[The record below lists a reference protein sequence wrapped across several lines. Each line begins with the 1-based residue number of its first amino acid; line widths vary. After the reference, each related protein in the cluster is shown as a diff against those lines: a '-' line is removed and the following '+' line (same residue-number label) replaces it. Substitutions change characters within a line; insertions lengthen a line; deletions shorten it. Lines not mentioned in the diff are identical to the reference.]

1 MLRVWD
7 CYSVLHSIDLCCV
20 CCNAESYA
28 PSPNNGTETM
38 TPWKR
43 VSSAKQTNP
52 NLALYSIVRC
62 MIQLYRTDDEQCAV
76 DLLSRCHE
84 HLSPARVADSAEL
97 FKRPHNTR
105 RARDRIGSLTT
116 APQHHSAG
124 YSHRPPLPLPS
135 VIVSFSPHL
144 SL

>member
-7 CYSVLHSIDLCCV
+7 CNSVLHSIDLCCV

-52 NLALYSIVRC
+52 NLALYSIVCCTVLCCGPDRC
-62 MIQLYRTDDEQCAV
+62 SSRQAGPCSRKRSGRASPP
-76 DLLSRCHE
+76 LLHSTAQHRSTSSSCS
-84 HLSPARVADSAEL
+84 HLST
-97 FKRPHNTR
+97 PHT
-105 RARDRIGSLTT
+105 
-116 APQHHSAG
+116 HSAA
-124 YSHRPPLPLPS
+124 
-135 VIVSFSPHL
+135 
-144 SL
+144 

>member
-7 CYSVLHSIDLCCV
+7 CNSVLRSIDLCCV

-52 NLALYSIVRC
+52 NLALYSIVC
-62 MIQLYRTDDEQCAV
+62 CTLFTKEVEAQQ
-76 DLLSRCHE
+76 
-84 HLSPARVADSAEL
+84 HLSGLNPSRRRRLGRVGCGVVDSC
-97 FKRPHNTR
+97 
-105 RARDRIGSLTT
+105 
-116 APQHHSAG
+116 
-124 YSHRPPLPLPS
+124 
-135 VIVSFSPHL
+135 
-144 SL
+144 

>member
-7 CYSVLHSIDLCCV
+7 CNSVLHSIDLCCV

-52 NLALYSIVRC
+52 NLALYSIVC
-62 MIQLYRTDDEQCAV
+62 CTAPPQCTGQAR
-76 DLLSRCHE
+76 LS
-84 HLSPARVADSAEL
+84 LSPASQPADVTSNH
-97 FKRPHNTR
+97 PHHRHSSLQLHCHSLLHPHHTR
-105 RARDRIGSLTT
+105 ACGWCPR
-116 APQHHSAG
+116 HCH
-124 YSHRPPLPLPS
+124 
-135 VIVSFSPHL
+135 
-144 SL
+144 